1 MLATPTLFG
10 GGLTAVSKTTKTVTP
25 ANAENALR
33 GYRREGAEG
42 INPQN
47 VEQQNAYIALRAT
60 NSLCNADQ
68 FLAYFKSLTNVIT
81 HCARANF
88 ELTLYY

>member
-1 MLATPTLFG
+1 MRATPTLFG

-33 GYRREGAEG
+33 GYCRSGADG
-42 INPQN
+42 IRPQD

-60 NSLCNADQ
+60 ISRCTAGQ
-68 FLAYFKSLTNVIT
+68 FLAYFESLKNVIT
-81 HCARANF
+81 HGA
-88 ELTLYY
+88 